1 MVLCCCQNDEDA
13 VADKRVDVSQLEKKG
28 LRRCAPPKPISR
40 PVQEAAVQLNVYS
53 LLEQNKQLKKVG
65 MGVYHCGVVV
75 YGIEW
80 GYGECVESAN
90 ASGLFCVYP
99 GQAAGKLYR
108 TLFLGVTT
116 HSPQQVDTILHRLE
130 NEWRSSD
137 YHILNRNCNH
147 FAQRFCELLSTVQK
161 LQIPTWCNR
170 AARVCNKLVPRRL
183 ATYVH
188 RLIEEEGAPKASPPN
203 RSRVREIPESVI
215 PRDWYLHPSI
225 SQKPRYIIPFESR
238 NSLPDLKAS
247 AKHPVAPSTEVATH
261 TDLDTSVKG
270 IMTTPPI
277 SNGGPL
283 QGESPAVEN
292 LVPPEIPLPLMRDL
306 SEVCFFTTGHSVSL
320 RNNDDTK
327 PSAAS
332 QVTVEARRE
341 VEHNLQIES
350 LNSQLSTAYVGILG
364 SEEEH
369 TEAADNVL
377 LIDENVQE
385 DIKESAMQEEEEKE
399 PITLFQSIH
408 TDDMDRKG
416 ALGQFT
422 EEDATPITCSLPV
435 VLYNEKV
442 DNNDN
447 NDTAKEQLEKEQE
460 KDRSVKDKYDAS
472 YHTGSI
478 EPWQTSIKGNKF
490 FCKPTFFSTS
500 LEDSLKTNA
509 KRMALKNLV
518 RRSSYSWDMFSR
530 VPQDTA
536 RRKTTMVKDDLC
548 LFDLQRENRR
558 YLSTNA
564 GSFSELDKK
573 PALDAV
579 EMNVVSTSPIY
590 SDPEGDDEMH
600 DAKLDDSSSCSVT
613 QERISEEV
621 FFKTKSN
628 AGAFNPLLQ
637 LYGTPALR
645 RNRSWPP

>member
-1 MVLCCCQNDEDA
+1 MVLCCCQNEEDG
-13 VADKRVDVSQLEKKG
+13 VADKRVEVSQMEKKG

-40 PVQEAAVQLNVYS
+40 PVQETAVQVNVYS
-53 LLEQNKQLKKVG
+53 LLEQNKQLRKVG

-99 GQAAGKLYR
+99 GQAAGTLYR

-188 RLIEEEGAPKASPPN
+188 RLIEEEAPKASPPD

-225 SQKPRYIIPFESR
+225 SQRPRYVIPFESR
-238 NSLPDLKAS
+238 NSRPDLKAPAKQPVGPS
-247 AKHPVAPSTEVATH
+247 AGVATR
-261 TDLDTSVKG
+261 TDSDASLNG

-277 SNGGPL
+277 SNGGPS
-283 QGESPAVEN
+283 QSESPAVERS
-292 LVPPEIPLPLMRDL
+292 LLPEIPLPLMHDL
-306 SEVCFFTTGHSVSL
+306 NEVCFFTRGHGVSF
-320 RNNDDTK
+320 RNHDDTT

-332 QVTVEARRE
+332 QVSFETRRE
-341 VEHNLQIES
+341 IEHNVQIES
-350 LNSQLSTAYVGILG
+350 LNSQVSIAHVGILG

-369 TEAADNVL
+369 TEAADK
-377 LIDENVQE
+377 LIPIDDSVQGG
-385 DIKESAMQEEEEKE
+385 IKEGAMQEEEKE
-399 PITLFQSIH
+399 PTALFQSIH
-408 TDDMDRKG
+408 MEEMDVKS
-416 ALGQFT
+416 ALARFT

-435 VLYNEKV
+435 VVLHNDED

-447 NDTAKEQLEKEQE
+447 DDTAKEELNKEQE
-460 KDRSVKDKYDAS
+460 KERLVNDKHDAS
-472 YHTGSI
+472 YHTESI

-490 FCKPTFFSTS
+490 FCKPTIFSKS
-500 LEDSLKTNA
+500 LENNSKINA
-509 KRMALKNLV
+509 KKMTLKNLV

-536 RRKTTMVKDDLC
+536 GCTTTMVKDDLC
-548 LFDLQRENRR
+548 LFLLQTEKRG
-558 YLSTNA
+558 SVATNV
-564 GSFSELDKK
+564 GSFSELDRK
-573 PALDAV
+573 PPLGAV
-579 EMNVVSTSPIY
+579 EMNTVSSSPIY
-590 SDPEGDDEMH
+590 SDPEGDDEKH
-600 DAKLDDSSSCSVT
+600 DAKLGDLGSCSVT
-613 QERISEEV
+613 QEGISEEV
-621 FFKTKSN
+621 FSKTKFN
-628 AGAFNPLLQ
+628 AGTFNPLLH
-637 LYGTPALR
+637 LYDTPALR